1 MKFPAMPKSRSIQT
15 GTSLIEVLVAM
26 TLLSFGMLSLAAMTA
41 FAVQMPKLS
50 GYRATAVNLAAD
62 HIDRMRANPIG
73 FGNGGYD
80 KPSSYDSS
88 RVVLAMGG
96 SDSCEYPACNASTIS
111 TMDSAVTKVA
121 VRAGLPAG
129 GVLMSR
135 DSNTGTASSTEGNLW
150 IMWQEPDSRA
160 SLNAATSD
168 NCPAEV
174 TLNYGSSKPRCLY
187 VRFKL

>member
-1 MKFPAMPKSRSIQT
+1 MQT

-50 GYRATAVNLAAD
+50 GYRATAVNLASN
-62 HIDRMRANPIG
+62 HIDRMRANPVG
-73 FGNGGYD
+73 FGTGGYD
-80 KPSSYDSS
+80 NRSSYDGS
-88 RVVLAMGG
+88 RTALTMDA
-96 SDSCEYPACNASTIS
+96 SDSCSYPTCDPASLS
-111 TMDSAVTKVA
+111 KMDSAVTNAA

-129 GVLMSR
+129 GVLMTR
-135 DSNTGTASSTEGNLW
+135 DSNAGIASPTEGNLW

-160 SLNAATSD
+160 PLNPTTSD
-168 NCPAEV
+168 NCPAGI
-174 TLNYGSSKPRCLY
+174 TQGNARLKPRCLY